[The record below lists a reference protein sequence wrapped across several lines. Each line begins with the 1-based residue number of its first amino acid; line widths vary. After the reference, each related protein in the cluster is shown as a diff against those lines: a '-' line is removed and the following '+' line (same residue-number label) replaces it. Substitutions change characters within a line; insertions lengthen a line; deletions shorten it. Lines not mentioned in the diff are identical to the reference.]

1 MGKNVV
7 KLAVFLTALSVLFVL
22 VGRAVGGTAG
32 LVLAMGLAV
41 AMNLGAWWFSDRLVL
56 RMARARELAP
66 GELPWLAAMTR
77 SLAQRAGLPE
87 PRLYVIEDEAPNAFA
102 TGRDPSRGVVAVTL
116 GLTRLLTR
124 EELAGVIAHELA
136 HIKHRD
142 TLLSA
147 VVATVAG
154 AVTMLANMGQWALL
168 FGGLGGG
175 DEEEGGGPAGLV
187 MLFVAPIAATL
198 IQLGISRAREF
209 EADRAGAE
217 ISGDPLALAG
227 ALEKIEWAAARQPAL
242 ETSPATASLYIINPF
257 AGGGLARLFS
267 THPPT
272 AERIARLRSLAR
284 ADLGLA
290 AT

>member
-32 LVLAMGLAV
+32 LVLAMVLAV

-116 GLTRLLTR
+116 GLTHLLTR